1 MSSPRHWVIVAN
13 QSSGRGR
20 SEAVKQQVA
29 AALVARSHSFD
40 FIDAVGVEDARKSI
54 DALLVSPRPIDGLLV
69 IGGDGTVHHVV
80 KAMIQSGRHLP
91 IGLIPTGN
99 GNDFARQLRLH
110 GRTIP
115 ELIESFT
122 SDAPITIDILEMHDQ
137 IALQVIS
144 TGFDATVSARARRMP
159 RAIGSL
165 RYVLALLLQLRAL
178 STTRYRLI
186 VNGMTREVEATLV
199 AVANGRNYGRGMLI
213 SPESI
218 NDDGVFEVVV
228 VGPVNRMKLLLLFPR
243 IFSGSHINHP
253 LVETFQTMNLEIEA
267 DTIAEADGEPLLSNP
282 LNHRIGT
289 KQLRTWRMA

>member
-29 AALVARSHSFD
+29 AELVARSHSFD

-122 SDAPITIDILEMHDQ
+122 SNAPITIDILEMHDQ

-165 RYVLALLLQLRAL
+165 RYVLALLLQLRTL

-218 NDDGVFEVVV
+218 NDDGVFEVVI

-253 LVETFQTMNLEIEA
+253 LVETFQAMNLEIEA

>member
-29 AALVARSHSFD
+29 AELVARSHSFD

-122 SDAPITIDILEMHDQ
+122 SNAPITIDILEMHDQ

-218 NDDGVFEVVV
+218 NDDGVFEVVI

-253 LVETFQTMNLEIEA
+253 LVETFQAMNLEIEA

>member
-253 LVETFQTMNLEIEA
+253 LVETFQAMNLEIEA

>member
-218 NDDGVFEVVV
+218 NDDGVFEVVI

-253 LVETFQTMNLEIEA
+253 LVETFQAMNLEIEA

-282 LNHRIGT
+282 LNHRINT
-289 KQLRTWRMA
+289 RELRTWRMA

>member
-40 FIDAVGVEDARKSI
+40 FIDAVGVEDARRSI

-122 SDAPITIDILEMHDQ
+122 SNAPITIDILEMHDQ

-218 NDDGVFEVVV
+218 NDDGVFEVVI

-253 LVETFQTMNLEIEA
+253 LVETFQAMNLEIEA

>member
-29 AALVARSHSFD
+29 AELVARSHSFD

-54 DALLVSPRPIDGLLV
+54 VALLVSPRPIDGLLV
-69 IGGDGTVHHVV
+69 IGGDGTVHHMV

-122 SDAPITIDILEMHDQ
+122 SNAPITIDILEMHDQ

-253 LVETFQTMNLEIEA
+253 LVETFQAMNLEIEA

>member
-1 MSSPRHWVIVAN
+1 
-13 QSSGRGR
+13 
-20 SEAVKQQVA
+20 
-29 AALVARSHSFD
+29 
-40 FIDAVGVEDARKSI
+40 
-54 DALLVSPRPIDGLLV
+54 
-69 IGGDGTVHHVV
+69 
-80 KAMIQSGRHLP
+80 MIQSGRHLP

-253 LVETFQTMNLEIEA
+253 LVETFQAMNLEIEA

>member
-29 AALVARSHSFD
+29 AELVARSHSFD

-178 STTRYRLI
+178 STTRYLLI

-228 VGPVNRMKLLLLFPR
+228 VGPVSRMKLLLLFPR

-282 LNHRIGT
+282 LNHRIAT

>member
-122 SDAPITIDILEMHDQ
+122 SEAPITIDILEMHDE

-178 STTRYRLI
+178 STTRYRFV
-186 VNGMTREVEATLV
+186 VNGITREVEATLV

-253 LVETFQTMNLEIEA
+253 LVETFQAMNLEIEA

>member
-29 AALVARSHSFD
+29 AELVARSHSFD

-54 DALLVSPRPIDGLLV
+54 VALLVSPRPIDGLLV

-253 LVETFQTMNLEIEA
+253 LVETFQAMNLEIEA

-282 LNHRIGT
+282 LNHRIAT

>member
-178 STTRYRLI
+178 STTRYRFV
-186 VNGMTREVEATLV
+186 VNGITREVEATLV

-218 NDDGVFEVVV
+218 NDDGVFEVVI

-253 LVETFQTMNLEIEA
+253 LVETFQAMNLEIEA

>member
-1 MSSPRHWVIVAN
+1 M
-13 QSSGRGR
+13 
-20 SEAVKQQVA
+20 
-29 AALVARSHSFD
+29 
-40 FIDAVGVEDARKSI
+40 
-54 DALLVSPRPIDGLLV
+54 
-69 IGGDGTVHHVV
+69 
-80 KAMIQSGRHLP
+80 QSGRHLP

-159 RAIGSL
+159 KAIGSL

-218 NDDGVFEVVV
+218 NDDGVFEVVI

-253 LVETFQTMNLEIEA
+253 LVETFQAMNLEIEA

>member
-144 TGFDATVSARARRMP
+144 TGFDATVSARARIMP

-218 NDDGVFEVVV
+218 NDDGVFEVVI

-253 LVETFQTMNLEIEA
+253 LVETFQAMNLEIEA

>member
-29 AALVARSHSFD
+29 AAMGARGHSFD

-80 KAMIQSGRHLP
+80 KAMIQSGRDLP

-99 GNDFARQLRLH
+99 GNDFARQLRLY

-122 SDAPITIDILEMHDQ
+122 SDAPITIDILEIHDQ

-165 RYVLALLLQLRAL
+165 RYVLALLLQLGAL
-178 STTRYRLI
+178 STTRYRFV
-186 VNGMTREVEATLV
+186 VNGITREVEATLV
-199 AVANGRNYGRGMLI
+199 AVANGKNYGRGMLI

-218 NDDGVFEVVV
+218 NDDGVFEVVI
-228 VGPVNRMKLLLLFPR
+228 VGPVSRMKLLLLFPR
-243 IFSGSHINHP
+243 IFFGSHINHP

-282 LNHRIGT
+282 LNHRIRT

>member
-69 IGGDGTVHHVV
+69 IGGDGTVHHMV

-115 ELIESFT
+115 DLIESFT
-122 SDAPITIDILEMHDQ
+122 SNAPITIDILEMHDQ

-218 NDDGVFEVVV
+218 NDDGVFEVVI

-253 LVETFQTMNLEIEA
+253 LVETFQAMNLEIEA

>member
-218 NDDGVFEVVV
+218 NDDGVFEVVI

-253 LVETFQTMNLEIEA
+253 LVETFQATNLEIEA

>member
-1 MSSPRHWVIVAN
+1 
-13 QSSGRGR
+13 
-20 SEAVKQQVA
+20 VA

-218 NDDGVFEVVV
+218 NDDGVFEVVI

-253 LVETFQTMNLEIEA
+253 LVETFQAMNLEIEA

>member
-69 IGGDGTVHHVV
+69 IGGDGTVHHMV

-122 SDAPITIDILEMHDQ
+122 SNAPITIDILEMHDQ

-218 NDDGVFEVVV
+218 NDDGVFEVVI

-253 LVETFQTMNLEIEA
+253 LVETFQAMNLEIEA

>member
-54 DALLVSPRPIDGLLV
+54 DTLLVSPRSIDGLLV

-218 NDDGVFEVVV
+218 NDDGVFEVVI

-253 LVETFQTMNLEIEA
+253 LVETFQAMNLEIEA

>member
-69 IGGDGTVHHVV
+69 IGGDGTVHHMV

-218 NDDGVFEVVV
+218 NDDGVFEVVI

-253 LVETFQTMNLEIEA
+253 LVETFQAMNLEIEA

>member
-218 NDDGVFEVVV
+218 NDDGVFEVVI

-253 LVETFQTMNLEIEA
+253 LVETFQAMNLKIEA

>member
-29 AALVARSHSFD
+29 AELVARSHSFD

-69 IGGDGTVHHVV
+69 IGGDGTVHHMV

-165 RYVLALLLQLRAL
+165 RYVLALLLQLRTL

-186 VNGMTREVEATLV
+186 VNGITREVEATLV

-228 VGPVNRMKLLLLFPR
+228 VGPVSRMKLLLLFPR

-253 LVETFQTMNLEIEA
+253 LVETFQAMNLEIEA

>member
-29 AALVARSHSFD
+29 AAMGARGHSFD

-80 KAMIQSGRHLP
+80 KAMIQSGRDLP

-99 GNDFARQLRLH
+99 GNDFARQLRLY

-122 SDAPITIDILEMHDQ
+122 SDAPITIDILEIHDQ

-165 RYVLALLLQLRAL
+165 RYVLALLLQLGAL
-178 STTRYRLI
+178 STTRYRFV
-186 VNGMTREVEATLV
+186 VNGITREVEATLV
-199 AVANGRNYGRGMLI
+199 AVANGKNYGRGMLI
-213 SPESI
+213 SPEY
-218 NDDGVFEVVV
+218 
-228 VGPVNRMKLLLLFPR
+228 
-243 IFSGSHINHP
+243 
-253 LVETFQTMNLEIEA
+253 
-267 DTIAEADGEPLLSNP
+267 TIAEADGEPLFSNP

>member
-54 DALLVSPRPIDGLLV
+54 VALLVSPRPIDGLLV

-253 LVETFQTMNLEIEA
+253 LVETFQAMNLEIEA

>member
-144 TGFDATVSARARRMP
+144 TGFDAAVSARARRMP

-218 NDDGVFEVVV
+218 NDDGVFEVVI

-253 LVETFQTMNLEIEA
+253 LVETFQAMNLEIEA

>member
-20 SEAVKQQVA
+20 SEAVRQQVA

-218 NDDGVFEVVV
+218 NDDGVFEVVI

-253 LVETFQTMNLEIEA
+253 LVETFQAMNLEIEA

>member
-122 SDAPITIDILEMHDQ
+122 SDAPITIDILEIHDQ

-165 RYVLALLLQLRAL
+165 RYVLALLLQLGAL

-218 NDDGVFEVVV
+218 NDDGVFEVVI

-253 LVETFQTMNLEIEA
+253 LVETFQAMNLEIEA